1 MIINV
6 GIKNKNDEIFDIIDN
21 LIIVRKENGDYEIIK
36 IYIDEEKAY
45 RISDKTIQIV
55 YGKSKNNE
63 TDLQIL
69 FLKKSDKVLKI
80 LYNNIYIKK
89 KNGDI
94 EVYSINEKDNDIF
107 LGSDILKITNGNK
120 IINISDENE
129 GMQVITF

>member
-6 GIKNKNDEIFDIIDN
+6 GIKNKNDEIFDIIEN
-21 LIIVRKENGDYEIIK
+21 LIVVKKENGDYEIIK

-63 TDLQIL
+63 TDSQIL
-69 FLKKSDKVLKI
+69 FLKKSDKILKI
-80 LYNNIYIKK
+80 SYNNIYVKK

-94 EVYSINEKDNDIF
+94 EVYTINEKDNDIF
-107 LGSDILKITNGNK
+107 LGSDILKITNGSK
-120 IINISDENE
+120 SVSISDENE
-129 GMQVITF
+129 GIQIITF

>member
-6 GIKNKNDEIFDIIDN
+6 GIKNKSDEIFDIIEN
-21 LIIVRKENGDYEIIK
+21 LIVVKKENGDYEIIK

-63 TDLQIL
+63 TDSQIL
-69 FLKKSDKVLKI
+69 FLKKSDKVFKI

-107 LGSDILKITNGNK
+107 LGSDILKITNGSK
-120 IINISDENE
+120 LVSISDENE
-129 GMQVITF
+129 DMQVITF